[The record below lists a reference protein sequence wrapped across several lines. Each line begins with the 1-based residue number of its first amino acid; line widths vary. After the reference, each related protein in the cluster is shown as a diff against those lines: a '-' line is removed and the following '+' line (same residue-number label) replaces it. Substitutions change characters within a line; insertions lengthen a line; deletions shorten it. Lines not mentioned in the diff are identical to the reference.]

1 MKLVRPVNLILAVL
15 VFAVMIPQYGV
26 VQALSLAALVLV
38 ILVGYDR
45 LTRRLLAARR
55 ERDKS
60 KDPDRFR

>member
-1 MKLVRPVNLILAVL
+1 MKLIRPVNLILAVL

-26 VQALSLAALVLV
+26 FQALSLAALVLV

-55 ERDKS
+55 ERDRD
-60 KDPDRFR
+60 KDSDRTR

>member
-15 VFAVMIPQYGV
+15 VFAVMIPQYGL
-26 VQALSLAALVLV
+26 VQALALSLLVLV

-45 LTRRLLAARR
+45 LARRFFAARR
-55 ERDKS
+55 EHD

>member
-55 ERDKS
+55 ERDKN

>member
-15 VFAVMIPQYGV
+15 VFAVMIPQYGLF
-26 VQALSLAALVLV
+26 QALALALLVLV

-45 LTRRLLAARR
+45 LTRRFLAARR
-55 ERDKS
+55 ARD